1 VVVDR
6 LGGDNSRRAM
16 SALRSPSVTST
27 STSASLAVRLAGLA
41 RVPGRGPRARPRTP
55 SSRSLRVTAAARG
68 RAPSRS
74 SSVSAWRSC
83 GSWSLS
89 ARAAAASYGQPS
101 ARQRSAAAARS
112 PAICNRNGS
121 ATPSGSPLVGSRSGP
136 PSRHSQKASSPVGQS
151 HVWPATRSA
160 SLSASSTTPRAAA
173 GSPSSQAASARAT
186 ATGPSRCSS
195 PVRVASVSASS
206 RGGHTPESPRRARR
220 RPRTASASIRLTGA
234 VRGSRSTTSTV
245 RVHARNPELS
255 HQEGLFTLANPGHLL
270 LFLGIVAAAVGVVG
284 ATWIRLAASID
295 PPRSRRAR
303 GLLLLSVA
311 YISALSAVG
320 LHRAATAEVAAHGP
334 EVAAPGHGPDH
345 VHATDLAT
353 GACQATPAQ
362 WAAAARLLADTRR
375 AAARFRG
382 LRDARTA
389 GYAPHRLI
397 PQRVK
402 HYFNPA
408 YVTDGRVLDPARPEG
423 LLYAHTT
430 RGPVLVAAVYLMNRA
445 GEPGRAVGGCLTPWH
460 AHAELCSSDPAGGR
474 IDGVRGRGGRC
485 PPGQVPWAAPP
496 MLHAWLIL
504 LPDGPFVDHVVDG
517 QAVFSQLHASPR
529 PSST

>member
-1 VVVDR
+1 MTASPGDRPGLADAGSRSVAEEVAMRSVRTITELLVDPVATAIT
-6 LGGDNSRRAM
+6 GWSE
-16 SALRSPSVTST
+16 SP
-27 STSASLAVRLAGLA
+27 ASLQTGATEGAPPAPGALIGRRLRGLGWFLGLGLAGLA
-41 RVPGRGPRARPRTP
+41 A
-55 SSRSLRVTAAARG
+55 LVTG
-68 RAPSRS
+68 LL
-74 SSVSAWRSC
+74 WD
-83 GSWSLS
+83 
-89 ARAAAASYGQPS
+89 
-101 ARQRSAAAARS
+101 
-112 PAICNRNGS
+112 
-121 ATPSGSPLVGSRSGP
+121 
-136 PSRHSQKASSPVGQS
+136 
-151 HVWPATRSA
+151 
-160 SLSASSTTPRAAA
+160 A
-173 GSPSSQAASARAT
+173 G
-186 ATGPSRCSS
+186 
-195 PVRVASVSASS
+195 
-206 RGGHTPESPRRARR
+206 
-220 RPRTASASIRLTGA
+220 L
-234 VRGSRSTTSTV
+234 
-245 RVHARNPELS
+245 HARNPELS

-284 ATWIRLAASID
+284 ATWMRLAASID

-320 LHRAATAEVAAHGP
+320 VHRAATAEAAAHGP

-353 GACQATPAQ
+353 GTCQATPAQ

-375 AAARFRG
+375 AAARFRD

-397 PQRVK
+397 PERVK

-408 YVTDGRVLDPARPEG
+408 YVTDRRVLDPARPEG

-445 GEPGRAVGGCLTPWH
+445 GEPARAVGGCLTPWH
-460 AHAELCSSDPAGGR
+460 AHAEHCSSDPASGR

-485 PPGQVPWAAPP
+485 PPGQVPWATPP
-496 MLHAWLIL
+496 MLHTWLIL